1 MDNFS
6 GGTAS
11 RRKTSKS
18 KMILLSLICNLSF
31 GRVSVFN
38 REDWRG
44 VIDVVT
50 NAKQVVASVQDVA
63 RKLAE
68 YAKFRGETKYPG
80 ILHIFIG
87 LGFSIMIIAKSSKLD
102 SLPMTTF

>member
-1 MDNFS
+1 MIFASGREGVFS
-6 GGTAS
+6 
-11 RRKTSKS
+11 
-18 KMILLSLICNLSF
+18 
-31 GRVSVFN
+31 

-44 VIDVVT
+44 VIDMVT

-80 ILHIFIG
+80 MFSHLFYSSFSNKITLEHSNLESFTNEHTFSFGNFFDASIF
-87 LGFSIMIIAKSSKLD
+87 
-102 SLPMTTF
+102 

>member
-1 MDNFS
+1 MFTS
-6 GGTAS
+6 G
-11 RRKTSKS
+11 RE
-18 KMILLSLICNLSF
+18 
-31 GRVSVFN
+31 SVFS

-44 VIDVVT
+44 VIDMVT

-80 ILHIFIG
+80 M
-87 LGFSIMIIAKSSKLD
+87 FSHLCTQVFQLKL
-102 SLPMTTF
+102 L